1 MAKNIFKRKFY
12 MWWLSVL
19 LTATTLFWAYYM
31 GFISKIWNTDITM
44 LSSAIA
50 LVFVYANAKLA
61 WISYHLDTNYTKV
74 FKEKLVK
81 ETNTVWFLSEIV
93 MAIGMLG
100 TVIGL
105 IHMLA
110 ANFVSDASN
119 TNALQGILSSMWGS
133 MGLALYVNAVGLVAS
148 IVLKLQVHFIAGD
161 LDNEA

>member
-1 MAKNIFKRKFY
+1 MANNIFKKKFY
-12 MWWLSVL
+12 MWWLSIL
-19 LTATTLFWAYYM
+19 LTATTLFWTYYM
-31 GFISKIWNTDITM
+31 GFISTIWTTDITM
-44 LSSAIA
+44 LSSVIAIGFA
-50 LVFVYANAKLA
+50 FANAKLA
-61 WISYHLDTNYTKV
+61 WISYHLDTNYNLL
-74 FKEKLVK
+74 KEKLVK

-110 ANFVSDASN
+110 VNFVSDPTN
-119 TNALQGILSSMWGS
+119 TNALQGTLSNMWGS

-148 IVLKLQVHFIAGD
+148 IILKLQVHFIAGD

>member
-1 MAKNIFKRKFY
+1 
-12 MWWLSVL
+12 
-19 LTATTLFWAYYM
+19 
-31 GFISKIWNTDITM
+31 M
-44 LSSAIA
+44 LSSVI
-50 LVFVYANAKLA
+50 VFLFVVANMKLG
-61 WISYHLDTNYTKV
+61 WISYYLDSNTV
-74 FKEKLVK
+74 SKEVLLK

-110 ANFVSDASN
+110 ANFVGDGAN
-119 TNALQGILSSMWGS
+119 TDALQGILGNMWGS
-133 MGLALYVNAVGLVAS
+133 MGLALYVNAVGLAAS